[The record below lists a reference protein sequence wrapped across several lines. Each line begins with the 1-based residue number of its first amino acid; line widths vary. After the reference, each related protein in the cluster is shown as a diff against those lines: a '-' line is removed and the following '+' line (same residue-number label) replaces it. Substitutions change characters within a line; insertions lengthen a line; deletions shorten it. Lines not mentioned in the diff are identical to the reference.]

1 MNRPKKSF
9 EIALSAI
16 ACALAAVALTVGAWV
31 DFLLPSGYL
40 FAIFALML
48 PLSRD
53 FVWGEAL
60 ALIGAVLLALLCAM
74 PHILLLV
81 PFAVFF
87 GWHPLLN
94 YLQLKFT
101 KKKPLHALW
110 LLLEAALF
118 DGTLLLVWFTLGDV
132 LGFTGS
138 TWYPFFEQYLYYL
151 VFIGGTVLFVVY
163 DVLIFLCQRS
173 VNRIVARIRR

>member
-1 MNRPKKSF
+1 MKRPKKSF

-16 ACALAAVALTVGAWV
+16 ACALAAVSLTVGSYV

-53 FVWGEAL
+53 FIWGEAL
-60 ALIGAVLLALLCAM
+60 ALIGAVLLAFLCAGFQ
-74 PHILLLV
+74 ILLIL

-94 YLQLKFT
+94 YLQLRFT

-110 LLLEAALF
+110 LLLKAALF
-118 DGTLLLVWFTLGDV
+118 DGTLLLIWFVLGEV
-132 LGFTGS
+132 LGFPQS
-138 TWYPFFEQYLYYL
+138 TWYEFVEQYLYYL
-151 VFIGGTVLFVVY
+151 VFIGGTVLFAVY

-173 VNRIVARIRR
+173 MNRIVARIRR